1 MSFVRSDV
9 KQLAARW
16 REAMAGAALSALGAW
31 HAMFGTGI
39 IPFVGLAIAMAGAI
53 LLFTGFQRARIRSGK
68 DGPGMV
74 EVIERQVTYFSA
86 RDGVSFSL
94 DDVSAIN
101 IETTGGPDKEQMT
114 WVFVVRGEGPHHI
127 PGDAVGS
134 EQLFDA
140 VAGFIGANTRN
151 VIRASGAK
159 TTERFPVWKDK
170 THRLH

>member
-1 MSFVRSDV
+1 MAV
-9 KQLAARW
+9 KW
-16 REAMAGAALSALGAW
+16 REALAGAALSALGAW

-39 IPFVGLAIAMAGAI
+39 IPYVGLAIAMAGAI

-86 RDGVSFSL
+86 RNGVSFSL

-101 IETTGGPDKEQMT
+101 IDTTGGPNDEEMV
-114 WVFVVRGEGPHHI
+114 WVFDVRGEGTFHI

-134 EQLFDA
+134 EKLFDA
-140 VAGFIGANTRN
+140 VAGFMGANTRN

-159 TTERFPVWKDK
+159 TTERFPVWEDK
-170 THRLH
+170 SRRLH